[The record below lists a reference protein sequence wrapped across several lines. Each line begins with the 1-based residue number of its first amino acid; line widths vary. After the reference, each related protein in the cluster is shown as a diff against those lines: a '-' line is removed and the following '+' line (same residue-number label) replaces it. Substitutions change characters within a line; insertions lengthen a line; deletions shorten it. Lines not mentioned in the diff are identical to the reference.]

1 MRRLNRTLILSFIC
15 IIINISISCRQQ
27 DDNFLRGFKSVLF
40 IIAQE
45 KPLSLA
51 CLTIIQNEKME
62 IKMNS
67 KMIPSITFKFAGKT
81 LWCLSSMISFCQ
93 CLNTVINLF
102 QYPSFS
108 LSRYFMG
115 ILYQTESFLTACISL
130 VYAWARQ
137 AVIETIAVVYELTK
151 RT

>member
-1 MRRLNRTLILSFIC
+1 MTTFYGASSLF
-15 IIINISISCRQQ
+15 
-27 DDNFLRGFKSVLF
+27 FF

-62 IKMNS
+62 LNMNS
-67 KMIPSITFKFAGKT
+67 DSKYI
-81 LWCLSSMISFCQ
+81 LWCLYSMISFCQ
-93 CLNTVINLF
+93 CLNTVLHLF
-102 QYPSFS
+102 QYASFS

>member
-1 MRRLNRTLILSFIC
+1 MTTFYGASSLF
-15 IIINISISCRQQ
+15 
-27 DDNFLRGFKSVLF
+27 FF

-62 IKMNS
+62 LNMNS
-67 KMIPSITFKFAGKT
+67 DSKYI
-81 LWCLSSMISFCQ
+81 LWCLYSMISFCQ
-93 CLNTVINLF
+93 CLNTVLHLF
-102 QYPSFS
+102 QYASFS

-130 VYAWARQ
+130 VHEPDKPWSKQ
-137 AVIETIAVVYELTK
+137 
-151 RT
+151 